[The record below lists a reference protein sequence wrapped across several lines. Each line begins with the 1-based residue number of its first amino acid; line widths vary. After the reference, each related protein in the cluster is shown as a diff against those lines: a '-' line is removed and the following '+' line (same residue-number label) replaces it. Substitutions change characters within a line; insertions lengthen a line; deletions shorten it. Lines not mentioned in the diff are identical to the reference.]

1 MYKVRLSF
9 YKKDYAKF
17 VSHLD
22 LMKMFQR
29 VFKIAG
35 VDVTFSQG
43 FNPHPKMSIAYP
55 LPVGV
60 TSEEEYLDMQVD
72 SEPDYEKLVKQINS
86 AMPKDIKIIK
96 AWEPKE
102 NLNLI
107 CYARYNVKVTL
118 ENELPNIASLTEGFL
133 ERGEIVIDKKTKKG
147 VSATDIRPMIKEIK
161 TVNEKGRE
169 IDFQFVLSIGE
180 KANLKATGVIEAME
194 KYIPEFKVMYTDI
207 ERDGIFKENMT
218 KIDI

>member
-60 TSEEEYLDMQVD
+60 TSEEEYLDLQVD
-72 SEPDYEKLVKQINS
+72 SVPDYEKLVAQINS

-107 CYARYNVKVTL
+107 RYAKYNVKVTL
-118 ENELPNIASLTEGFL
+118 ENELENVAELTEKFL
-133 ERGEIVIDKKTKKG
+133 TEDEIIIDKKTKKG
-147 VSATDIRPMIKEIK
+147 ISATDIKSMIKEIK
-161 TVNEKGRE
+161 TVRADGLEAE
-169 IDFQFVLSIGE
+169 FQFVLSIGE
-180 KANLKATGVIEAME
+180 KANLKATGVLDAME
-194 KYIPEFKVMYTDI
+194 KYITDFKVMYTDI

>member
-60 TSEEEYLDMQVD
+60 TSEEEYLDLQVD
-72 SEPDYEKLVKQINS
+72 SAPDYEKLVAQINS

-107 CYARYNVKVTL
+107 RYAKYNVKVTL
-118 ENELPNIASLTEGFL
+118 ENELDNIAELTEKFL
-133 ERGEIVIDKKTKKG
+133 TEDEIIIDKKTKKG
-147 VSATDIRPMIKEIK
+147 ISATDIKSMIKEIK
-161 TVNEKGRE
+161 TVRADGLEAE
-169 IDFQFVLSIGE
+169 FQFVLSIGE
-180 KANLKATGVIEAME
+180 KANLKATGVLDAME
-194 KYIPEFKVMYTDI
+194 KYIADFKVMYTDI

>member
-60 TSEEEYLDMQVD
+60 TSEEEYLDLQVD
-72 SEPDYEKLVKQINS
+72 SVPDYEKLVEQINS
-86 AMPKDIKIIK
+86 AMPKDIRIIK

-107 CYARYNVKVTL
+107 CFAKYNVKVTL
-118 ENELPNIASLTEGFL
+118 ENELGDVALLTENFL
-133 ERGEIVIDKKTKKG
+133 NRDEIIIDKKTKKG
-147 VSATDIRPMIKEIK
+147 ISATDIKSMIKEIK
-161 TVNEKGRE
+161 TVCVNGTEVE
-169 IDFQFVLSIGE
+169 FEFVLSIGE
-180 KANLKATGVIEAME
+180 KANLKATGVIDAME
-194 KYIPEFKVMYTDI
+194 KYIPGFKVMFTEI
-207 ERDGIFKENMT
+207 ERDSIFKENMT

>member
-60 TSEEEYLDMQVD
+60 TSEEEYLDIQVD
-72 SEPDYEKLVKQINS
+72 SAPDYEKLVQQINS

-107 CYARYNVKVTL
+107 RYAKYNVKVTL
-118 ENELPNIASLTEGFL
+118 ENELDNIAELTEKFL
-133 ERGEIVIDKKTKKG
+133 NEDEIIIDKKTKKG
-147 VSATDIRPMIKEIK
+147 ISATDIKSMIKEIK
-161 TVNEKGRE
+161 TVGTNGKDAE
-169 IDFQFVLSIGE
+169 FQFILSIGE
-180 KANLKATGVIEAME
+180 KANLKATGVLDAME
-194 KYIPEFKVMYTDI
+194 KYIPGFKVMYTDI

>member
-9 YKKDYAKF
+9 FKKDYAKF

-29 VFKIAG
+29 VFRIAG

-60 TSEEEYLDMQVD
+60 TSEEEYLDLQVD
-72 SEPDYEKLVKQINS
+72 SEPDYEKLVEQINS

-96 AWEPKE
+96 AWQPKE

-107 CYARYNVKVTL
+107 CFAKYNVKVTL
-118 ENELPNIASLTEGFL
+118 EKELENLTSLIEEFCG
-133 ERGEIVIDKKTKKG
+133 RDEIVIDKKTKKG
-147 VSATDIRPMIKEIK
+147 ISATDIKPMIKEIK
-161 TVNEKGRE
+161 ILNENNLE
-169 IDFQFVLSIGE
+169 IDFEFVLSIGE
-180 KANLKATGVIEAME
+180 KANLKATGVIDAME
-194 KYIPEFKVMYTDI
+194 KYIPEFKAMYLDI

>member
-9 YKKDYAKF
+9 YKKGYAKF

-29 VFKIAG
+29 VFRISG

-60 TSEEEYLDMQVD
+60 TSGEEYLDLQVD
-72 SEPDYEKLVKQINS
+72 SNPDYNALVEKINS
-86 AMPKDIKIIK
+86 AMPRDIKIIK

-102 NLNLI
+102 NMNLL
-107 CYARYNVKVTL
+107 CWAEYTVDVTL
-118 ENELPNIASLTEGFL
+118 EKEIENISSLVQEFL
-133 ERGEIVIDKKTKKG
+133 KKEDIVIDKKTKKG
-147 VSATDIRPMIKEIK
+147 ISATDIKSMIKEIEVVS
-161 TVNEKGRE
+161 TNNEEVSFK
-169 IDFQFVLSIGE
+169 FVLAIGE
-180 KANLKATGVIEAME
+180 KANLKATGVIDAME
-194 KYIPEFKVMYTDI
+194 KYIPGFKVKYIDI
-207 ERDGIFKENMT
+207 NREGIFKENMT

>member
-9 YKKDYAKF
+9 FKKDYAKF

-29 VFKIAG
+29 VFRIAG

-60 TSEEEYLDMQVD
+60 TSEEEYLDLQVD
-72 SEPDYEKLVKQINS
+72 SAPDYEKLVEQINS
-86 AMPKDIKIIK
+86 AMPKDIKITK

-107 CYARYNVKVTL
+107 CYAKYNVKVTM
-118 ENELPNIASLTEGFL
+118 ENELDNLSLLVDEFCK
-133 ERGEIVIDKKTKKG
+133 RDEIIIDKKTKKG
-147 VSATDIRPMIKEIK
+147 ISATDIKSMIKEIK
-161 TVNEKGRE
+161 IVAENNIEA
-169 IDFQFVLSIGE
+169 DFEFVLSIGE
-180 KANLKATGVIEAME
+180 KANLKATSVIEAME
-194 KYIPEFKVMYTDI
+194 KYIPQFKAMYLDI

>member
-9 YKKDYAKF
+9 FKKDYAKF

-29 VFKIAG
+29 VFRIAG

-60 TSEEEYLDMQVD
+60 TSGEEYLDLQVD
-72 SEPDYEKLVKQINS
+72 SAPDYVDLVNKINS
-86 AMPKDIKIIK
+86 AMPKDIKITK
-96 AWEPKE
+96 AWEPRDNMNE
-102 NLNLI
+102 I
-107 CYARYNVKVTL
+107 CLAEYTTILTLYNEISELESVIETFMARKD
-118 ENELPNIASLTEGFL
+118 
-133 ERGEIVIDKKTKKG
+133 IVVDKKTKKG
-147 VSATDIRPMIKEIK
+147 ISATDIKSMIKKVDVVE
-161 TVNEKGRE
+161 NNGRE
-169 IDFQFVLSIGE
+169 VTIKMLLSIGE
-180 KANLKATGVIEAME
+180 KANLKATTVLEAME
-194 KYIPEFKVMYTDI
+194 KYIEGFAVEYTDI
-207 ERDGIFKENMT
+207 NRDGIFKENMT

>member
-1 MYKVRLSF
+1 MHKVRLSF

-29 VFKIAG
+29 VFRIAG

-60 TSEEEYLDMQVD
+60 TSEEEYLDLQVD
-72 SEPDYEKLVKQINS
+72 SKPDYEKLVEQINS

-107 CYARYNVKVTL
+107 CFAKYNVKVTL
-118 ENELPNIASLTEGFL
+118 EKELENLISLVNEFCN
-133 ERGEIVIDKKTKKG
+133 RNEIVIDKKTKKG
-147 VSATDIRPMIKEIK
+147 ISATDIKAMIKEIK
-161 TVNEKGRE
+161 ILNVNGLEA
-169 IDFQFVLSIGE
+169 DFEFVLSIGE
-180 KANLKATGVIEAME
+180 KANLKATGVIDAME
-194 KYIPEFKVMYTDI
+194 KYIPDFNVMYSDI

>member
-60 TSEEEYLDMQVD
+60 TSEEEYLDLQVD
-72 SEPDYEKLVKQINS
+72 SAPDYEKLVAQINS

-107 CYARYNVKVTL
+107 RYAKYNVKVTL
-118 ENELPNIASLTEGFL
+118 ENELDNIAELAEKFLTED
-133 ERGEIVIDKKTKKG
+133 EIIIDKKTKKG
-147 VSATDIRPMIKEIK
+147 ISATDIKSMIKEIK
-161 TVNEKGRE
+161 TVRADGLEAE
-169 IDFQFVLSIGE
+169 FQFVLSIGE
-180 KANLKATGVIEAME
+180 KANLKATGVLDAME
-194 KYIPEFKVMYTDI
+194 KYIADFKVMYTDI